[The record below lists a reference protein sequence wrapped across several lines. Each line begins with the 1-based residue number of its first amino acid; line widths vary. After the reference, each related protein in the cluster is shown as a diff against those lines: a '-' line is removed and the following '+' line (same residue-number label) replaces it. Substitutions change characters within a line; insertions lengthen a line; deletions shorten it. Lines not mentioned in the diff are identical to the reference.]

1 MIHVWIAVIFCL
13 YFPAFAAEF
22 TTIKLSPHF
31 EQYINQPK
39 LKSNSLF
46 LKAAPTDDAPESEFD
61 YRIRTTI
68 LGGNN
73 GAGDFASSF
82 PTDGEESP
90 LLEEIRNHLSAA
102 HREIGQREVTQLDF
116 INRQF
121 NLGTDNLSG
130 FSWQKPYGVVH
141 VFADRQVTPNL
152 FGANWL
158 IQDTFTFDIE
168 ATTFLEKTN
177 EAGITSMTA
186 AEIGAFAGITFKRVY
201 TYYHYA
207 PSFKEG
213 LVADFSKLFLPF
225 IRFNPKGIANM
236 LDDEIM
242 KREDVWT
249 ISTGGIVT
257 TPPAYNFSVSAGI
270 LAEAG
275 FEHMVSIQSSGAI
288 DLTQEKFRLNQK
300 TKKSVN
306 IGATLSLQVDFFKLL
321 KLTIMEADL
330 SYEYASSKDF
340 TLGMSS
346 PQWQHILSTPIE
358 SSELKHLLGGRG
370 EIKYLE
376 PYVIRLDESE
386 SSSLQT
392 QGSLLVWGKM
402 QKNKTEQIRVIKDQQ
417 VRTFFKNY
425 SQSLKIVQNAFS
437 RLFSAVVYKLFKL
450 PVGAKNASMFNKQLT
465 MEYEATHPQSI
476 DPNIARIDSAEQ
488 FSFVINQSY
497 EAHRTDRWIDKRY
510 KNDVIWFIDFFTT
523 LPKDYKTIIRSGQL
537 KGPLLVESN
546 LRVEKAGFSY
556 FLGRDENEIFGS
568 ITEIC
573 GSKIKSEWS
582 NAERRA
588 KIIHKNHI
596 GAEACVKSIGMAYLD
611 FKGDYQQNYLKP
623 ALKRFKDF
631 LTKYFKKA
639 SSLDQLISLFGKEN
653 CFINGQLKATTS
665 TNATFVT
672 SFSSGQFRGLGVIDN
687 FKRANGSRQP
697 ASIVSE

>member
-1 MIHVWIAVIFCL
+1 MIHVWIAVLFCL
-13 YFPAFAAEF
+13 YIPAYSAEF
-22 TTIKLSPHF
+22 TTIKLSPQF

-39 LKSNSLF
+39 LKSKSLF
-46 LKAAPTDDAPESEFD
+46 LKAASNDDAPESEFD

-68 LGGNN
+68 LGRNT

-90 LLEEIRNHLSAA
+90 LLEEIRNHLTAA

-116 INRQF
+116 INSQF
-121 NLGTDNLSG
+121 NLGNQNLSG

-158 IQDTFTFDIE
+158 VQDTFTFDIE
-168 ATTFLEKTN
+168 ATSFLEKTN
-177 EAGITSMTA
+177 EAGITNMSAT
-186 AEIGAFAGITFKRVY
+186 EIGAFAGITFKRVY

-207 PSFKEG
+207 NSFKEG
-213 LVADFSKLFLPF
+213 LVADFTKLFLPF
-225 IRFNPKGIANM
+225 VKFNPRGIAGM
-236 LDDEIM
+236 LDEEIM

-249 ISTGGIVT
+249 ISAGGIVT

-275 FEHMVSIQSSGAI
+275 FEHMVAIQNSSAT
-288 DLTQEKFRLNQK
+288 DLTSEKFRLNQK
-300 TKKSVN
+300 TKKSAN

-330 SYEYASSKDF
+330 TYEYASARDF

-358 SSELKHLLGGRG
+358 SSELKQLLRG
-370 EIKYLE
+370 QGQIKYLE
-376 PYVIRLDESE
+376 PYVVRLDESE

-392 QGSLLVWGKM
+392 NGSLLVWGKM

-425 SQSLKIVQNAFS
+425 SQSLKIVQNVFS

-450 PVGAKNASMFNKQLT
+450 PVGAKNASMFNKQVT
-465 MEYEATHPQSI
+465 MEYEATHPQSM

-497 EAHRTDRWIDKRY
+497 EAHRTDRWIDTKY
-510 KNDVIWFIDFFTT
+510 KNDVIWFIDSFTT
-523 LPKDYKTIIRSGQL
+523 LPKDYKTIVRSEQL
-537 KGPLLVESN
+537 KGPMIVESN
-546 LRVEKAGFSY
+546 LRIEKAGFSY
-556 FLGRDENEIFGS
+556 FLGLKENDVFAPIAD
-568 ITEIC
+568 IC
-573 GSKIKSEWS
+573 GSKKKSDWLNPEQRS
-582 NAERRA
+582 
-588 KIIHKNHI
+588 KLLQKNHV
-596 GAEACVKSIGMAYLD
+596 GAEACVKSIGIAYLE
-611 FKGDYQQNYLKP
+611 FKVDYQQNYLKP
-623 ALKRFKDF
+623 ALSRFKGF
-631 LTKYFKKA
+631 LTKYFKR
-639 SSLDQLISLFGKEN
+639 SSSIDQLITLFGKEN
-653 CFINGQLKATTS
+653 CFLNGQLKATTS
-665 TNATFVT
+665 TNAQFVT